1 MDLYGKTIQSLDRS
15 LDYATLKNQT
25 ISNNIANADT
35 PGYKAEAVSFKDTL
49 QETMDMSFTS
59 KRTNPKHLAFGS
71 ADGTS
76 EFKVTKKE
84 DTSYTNSGNNVDI
97 DKEMSELADNQLY
110 YQALVDRMSGK
121 FNSLSKVIKGGN

>member
-15 LDYATLKNQT
+15 LDYANLKNQT
-25 ISNNIANADT
+25 IANNIANADT
-35 PGYKAEAVSFKDTL
+35 PGYKTETVSFKDTL
-49 QETMDMSFTS
+49 QETMDAGFTA

-71 ADGTS
+71 TETTS
-76 EFKVTKKE
+76 EFQVTKQE
-84 DTSYTNSGNNVDI
+84 DTSYTNSENNVDI

-121 FNSLSKVIKGGN
+121 FNSLSKVITGGN

>member
-15 LDYATLKNQT
+15 LDYANLKNQT
-25 ISNNIANADT
+25 IANNIANADT
-35 PGYKAEAVSFKDTL
+35 PGYKSEAVSFKDTL
-49 QETMDMSFTS
+49 QETMDASFTA

-71 ADGTS
+71 TADTS
-76 EFKVTKKE
+76 EFQVTKKE
-84 DTSYTNSGNNVDI
+84 GTTYTNNGNNVDV

>member
-1 MDLYGKTIQSLDRS
+1 MDLYGKTIQALDRS
-15 LDYATLKNQT
+15 LDYANLKNQT
-25 ISNNIANADT
+25 IANNIANADT
-35 PGYKAEAVSFKDTL
+35 PGYKAETVSFKETL
-49 QETMDMSFTS
+49 QDTMDSAFTA

-71 ADGTS
+71 TTDTS
-76 EFKVTKKE
+76 EFQVTKKE
-84 DTSYTNSGNNVDI
+84 GTSYTNSGNNVDI